1 MKAVPHCR
9 KRSVRLEVQTSS
21 CPFPCNTPELFIRGS
36 LAQTACLL
44 QSEPEG
50 WRLKVSSHEETK
62 TCLTEMDCGRMKC
75 MKQDV
80 NDFAHED
87 AWKSRATAADRK
99 NKTKIGWMKN
109 QVTVFTAWPL
119 TGQNQLRYEEDFT
132 RLSKICCFAYNANQ
146 HCRTYNTDRPLKE
159 IT

>member
-1 MKAVPHCR
+1 
-9 KRSVRLEVQTSS
+9 
-21 CPFPCNTPELFIRGS
+21 
-36 LAQTACLL
+36 
-44 QSEPEG
+44 
-50 WRLKVSSHEETK
+50 
-62 TCLTEMDCGRMKC
+62 MDCGRMKC

-109 QVTVFTAWPL
+109 QVTVFTTWPL

-132 RLSKICCFAYNANQ
+132 RLS
-146 HCRTYNTDRPLKE
+146 
-159 IT
+159 

>member
-1 MKAVPHCR
+1 MILLMKMHERA
-9 KRSVRLEVQTSS
+9 
-21 CPFPCNTPELFIRGS
+21 
-36 LAQTACLL
+36 
-44 QSEPEG
+44 EPQQQIE
-50 WRLKVSSHEETK
+50 
-62 TCLTEMDCGRMKC
+62 
-75 MKQDV
+75 
-80 NDFAHED
+80 
-87 AWKSRATAADRK
+87 K